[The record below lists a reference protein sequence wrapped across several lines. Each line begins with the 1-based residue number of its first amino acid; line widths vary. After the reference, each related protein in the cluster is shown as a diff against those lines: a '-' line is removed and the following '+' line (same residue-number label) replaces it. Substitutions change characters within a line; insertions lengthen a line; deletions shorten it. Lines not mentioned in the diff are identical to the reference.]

1 MLTNLEWICN
11 LKMTYRKRFRTKYLC
26 SALVSAKTKGLK
38 LDRINL
44 LNYLDEGKLHFDKDG
59 LGKIHYI

>member
-1 MLTNLEWICN
+1 
-11 LKMTYRKRFRTKYLC
+11 
-26 SALVSAKTKGLK
+26 LK

-44 LNYLDEGKLHFDKDG
+44 LNYLDEGKLHFEKDS